1 MRMLWEGIRV
11 GIGVTFAMW
20 LGDPTYIEIPDVSY
34 IEFNIH
40 VGGIEMTKVS
50 EVLLI
55 ILNQAKVHYENYEE

>member
-1 MRMLWEGIRV
+1 
-11 GIGVTFAMW
+11 MW

-40 VGGIEMTKVS
+40 VGRIEMTKVS

-55 ILNQAKVHYENYEE
+55 ILNQAKVHYENYDE